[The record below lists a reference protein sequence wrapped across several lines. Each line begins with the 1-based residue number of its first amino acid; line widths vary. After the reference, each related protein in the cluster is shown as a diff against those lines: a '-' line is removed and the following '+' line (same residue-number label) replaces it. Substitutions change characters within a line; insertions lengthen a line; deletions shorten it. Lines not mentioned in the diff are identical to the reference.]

1 LEVTGRNAVTHSWR
15 SDLAKDATYGK
26 WWSNLHALGVKLK
39 KAVTS
44 GKMTREEVKTKLSAA
59 ANVSDDAGILY
70 AMPWLAR
77 QAKSNTEA
85 DVSYLAVLS
94 VTSGQ
99 AIPVVADAGSRFRI
113 VGQVESSTN
122 VTFGITT
129 LARNGGFAGKY
140 SAVRS
145 IESSEPDG
153 SFDIEIP
160 LLEFQPVVVNTE
172 LVESPS
178 HQELAD
184 WWCITTGKDVKF
196 AIRRVELLP
205 AMSL

>member
-1 LEVTGRNAVTHSWR
+1 
-15 SDLAKDATYGK
+15 
-26 WWSNLHALGVKLK
+26 
-39 KAVTS
+39 
-44 GKMTREEVKTKLSAA
+44 MKLSAA
-59 ANVSDDAGILY
+59 ANASDDAGILY
-70 AMPWLAR
+70 AMPWFAR
-77 QAKSNTEA
+77 QAKSDTGA

-94 VTSGQ
+94 VTRGQ
-99 AIPVVADAGSRFRI
+99 AIPVVADAGGRFRI
-113 VGQVESSTN
+113 VGQVKSSAN

-140 SAVRS
+140 SAVRT
-145 IESSEPDG
+145 IEFFEPDG

-160 LLEFQPVVVNTE
+160 LLEFQRVAVNPE

-205 AMSL
+205 AMFP